1 MGRINKARRL
11 CLQTGV
17 RPHHPLKLKWS
28 SHMQWGPV
36 QCWKQL
42 ILAALTLQLNALTGT
57 AEMLTLIPTHHN

>member
-1 MGRINKARRL
+1 MGRVNKARRL

-28 SHMQWGPV
+28 SHMQ
-36 QCWKQL
+36 QL